1 MSRDSTF
8 GEVFQRLGQRFR
20 NIAQLSI
27 QVEEQEWTQER
38 AIRDLPDDLDH
49 ITNDL
54 DRLTE
59 QLRLWREIVSIHQ
72 SNSKESRE
80 ALSTLADTA
89 RNAASIF
96 GPDGQNIEILLKT
109 DWQFIK
115 FAYVEPDDAIKKTAL
130 QSMTDDEFDSHLAML
145 EAERER
151 RKND

>member
-8 GEVFQRLGQRFR
+8 GEVFQRLGKRFR
-20 NIAQLSI
+20 NIAQLST
-27 QVEEQEWTQER
+27 QVEEQEWSQER
-38 AIRDLPDDLDH
+38 AIRELPDDLDH
-49 ITNDL
+49 ITKDL
-54 DRLTE
+54 DRLTQ
-59 QLRLWREIVSIHQ
+59 QLRAWREVVNIHQ

-80 ALSTLADTA
+80 ALSTLADAA

-115 FAYVEPDDAIKKTAL
+115 FAYVSPDDAIKKTAF
-130 QSMTDDEFDSHLAML
+130 QAMTDEEFNKHLAAL